1 MIRKKNVY
9 LKISQDFFEREDIK
23 EIQKLP
29 ESGKILILY
38 LRLLA
43 MAVKEEGYIRYD
55 HIGRTPIE
63 EVASFLRENKKDML
77 YAVEMLQ
84 RQHVLEETEDGSYYL
99 PDAIKMMGRR

>member
-1 MIRKKNVY
+1 
-9 LKISQDFFEREDIK
+9 
-23 EIQKLP
+23 
-29 ESGKILILY
+29 
-38 LRLLA
+38 

-84 RQHVLEETEDGSYYL
+84 LQHLLEETEDGSYYL